1 MGERGGGRERLLV
14 RPRQP
19 GRGWVAGKV
28 GAAEA
33 GVGGEAAAGD
43 LVASS
48 KRARGLLRRVA
59 GVVQRARGER
69 GAAFPPS
76 RSAYV
81 SG

>member
-1 MGERGGGRERLLV
+1 M
-14 RPRQP
+14 RPGQL

-48 KRARGLLRRVA
+48 KRARGLLRR
-59 GVVQRARGER
+59 GVGVGRAQEASD
-69 GAAFPPS
+69 GASPL
-76 RSAYV
+76 RSA
-81 SG
+81 SGSGSVASQDPRKASA

>member
-1 MGERGGGRERLLV
+1 MGERGGGRERLQV
-14 RPRQP
+14 RPGQL

-48 KRARGLLRRVA
+48 KRARVLLRRVA
-59 GVVQRARGER
+59 GVVRARGER